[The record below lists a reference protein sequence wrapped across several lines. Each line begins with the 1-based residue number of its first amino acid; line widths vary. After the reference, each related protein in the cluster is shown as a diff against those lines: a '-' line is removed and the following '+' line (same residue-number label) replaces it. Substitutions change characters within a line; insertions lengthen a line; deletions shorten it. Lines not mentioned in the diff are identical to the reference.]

1 MNTSVRVLPTS
12 ERIDI
17 DHSFIP
23 MPKFLDNSTLFSG
36 WGPRL

>member
-12 ERIDI
+12 ERNEV
-17 DHSFIP
+17 DHSFIVMAGSTSP
-23 MPKFLDNSTLFSG
+23 MFAG

>member
-12 ERIDI
+12 ERIDPN
-17 DHSFIP
+17 HSFIQMPGTSP
-23 MPKFLDNSTLFSG
+23 MFTG